1 MRFKR
6 NALSI
11 VEIEHEHE
19 TIVFNVRAYSQTKY
33 SMNSG
38 VFDEINQYISTLPEN
53 RQKCIFDIYK
63 DIVKHFQTIREID
76 NASIEYLNKRTKDI
90 YNFLDLKQLDRWL
103 RMVSIVGIPPT
114 STDTI
119 SDDLEENRTY
129 LAEDYRNL
137 ITFTVGSRMM
147 LPIWGDVQGMMTSA
161 SKNGGKAREYAC
173 LRIIVNTPLWQ
184 LPANARLDLYI
195 VATVDSKGGSNS
207 ALFAG
212 HGSELLPDV
221 LKAGAIVKRLVV
233 APLNVD
239 LERGGLA
246 KNVHGYIQSALKDY
260 DVPGSKAKI
269 TTDAGGDSETGEDFS
284 SLEKLRLKEK
294 ESAGTVEK
302 YRAWIQ
308 LAGPVALA
316 KAIDPSVP
324 VEYVQECLNTNDKL
338 EYIDLNECQLILAKW
353 LVMFIMP
360 ALSIDIFDRMEISK
374 TIMPALQALLIHWN
388 FNEVAVLITAEKVK
402 DLQAISPVSYS
413 RITKNTMAQLAEAYP
428 YTTSKASVNE
438 RQANVG
444 YQSIEYVANMF
455 CGVNWNLT
463 VPPTVVSRSSTMR
476 PRVSSYPTPG
486 DISEQLA
493 LLTIKI
499 WSLFDVTRFT
509 NTNAKFA

>member
-6 NALSI
+6 NALSL
-11 VEIEHEHE
+11 VEIEHDHE
-19 TIVFNVRAYSQTKY
+19 TVVYNVRAYSQTKY

-38 VFDEINQYISTLPEN
+38 VFDEINQYMATLPEN

-63 DIVKHFQTIREID
+63 DIVKFFQSIREID
-76 NASIEYLNKRTKDI
+76 EKALKYLNKRAKEI
-90 YNFLDLKQLDRWL
+90 YNYLDLKQLDRWL
-103 RMVSIVGIPPT
+103 RMVNIVGIPPT
-114 STDTI
+114 STDTL

-147 LPIWGDVQGMMTSA
+147 LPIWGDVQGMITTTT
-161 SKNGGKAREYAC
+161 KGGGKAKEYAS
-173 LRIIVNTPLWQ
+173 LKLIVETPLWQ
-184 LPANARLDLYI
+184 LPAISRLEVYI
-195 VATVDSKGGSNS
+195 IATIDSKGGSNS

-221 LKAGAIVKRLVV
+221 LMAGAIVKRLVV

-246 KNVHGYIQSALKDY
+246 KNVHGYIHSALKDY

-269 TTDAGGDSETGEDFS
+269 TSDSSGDSETGEDFS

-294 ESAGTVEK
+294 ESAGTIEK

-316 KAIDPSVP
+316 RAIDPTIP
-324 VEYVQECLNTNDKL
+324 AEFVQECLNTNDKL

-353 LVMFIMP
+353 LIMFVMP

-374 TIMPALQALLIHWN
+374 CIMPALQALLIYWN
-388 FNEVAVLITAEKVK
+388 FNELAILLTAEKVK

-413 RITKNTMAQLAEAYP
+413 RITKSTMALLAEAYP

-438 RQANVG
+438 RQANIG

-463 VPPTVVSRSSTMR
+463 VPPTVVSRIPAMR

-499 WSLFDVTRFT
+499 WSLYSVTRFT
-509 NTNAKFA
+509 NSNAKFA